1 MDFSHE
7 SLITACK
14 CNKARELGYHF
25 DAISFINIAF
35 WHIYYNNQTI
45 ADALNPVNG
54 LQQWLVSTVYF
65 GRHRHHV
72 TLYCVHW
79 RQTGWNLH
87 MTTFHDLK
95 EIRVP
100 CSIMRKRLINFVYVS
115 KYLNRFGKEP
125 DMTWSV
131 GVEFSYVDIQ
141 NYDKSLFKFW
151 ISTPCEILANNIYKN
166 GKKLSFIIKM

>member
-65 GRHRHHV
+65 GWHRHHV

-125 DMTWSV
+125 DMKWSV

-151 ISTPCEILANNIYKN
+151 ISTPCEILVNNIV
-166 GKKLSFIIKM
+166 

>member
-1 MDFSHE
+1 MAFSHE

-72 TLYCVHW
+72 TLYGVHW

-95 EIRVP
+95 RFLCRTCNNNAEASYQFCLCFQV
-100 CSIMRKRLINFVYVS
+100 
-115 KYLNRFGKEP
+115 LNRFGKEP
-125 DMTWSV
+125 DMKWSV

-151 ISTPCEILANNIYKN
+151 ISTPCEILVNNIV
-166 GKKLSFIIKM
+166 